1 MVVYVISHVSQIFDK
16 HKKLIRTNLDIGPVF
31 TEKEKADAFID
42 ELKDCNRIDATDN
55 GIDIIEEEYKQGS
68 YYKITRRNSG
78 YEYSEYVTD
87 SYVIKKRTTR

>member
-1 MVVYVISHVSQIFDK
+1 MVVYVISHIYQIFDK

-42 ELKDCNRIDATDN
+42 ELKDCSHIDITDN
-55 GIDIIEEEYKQGS
+55 GVDIIKEEYKQES
-68 YYKITRRNSG
+68 YYKITRKNNSC
-78 YEYSEYVTD
+78 EYSEYVTD